1 MDESCGDVLTDTDV
15 DDDTGADDSCD
26 DSTSAEREWQESP
39 CDDGASDA
47 DPCADSDDSDDSA
60 DSADLSCDDEPRA
73 ASGDG
78 DACGDDEPRD
88 ACGDTLAAVDDG
100 SDSPEPTVDAG
111 LADPGAVAPLIP
123 VDIPVP
129 DRVATFEAIPGIG
142 GDTAAVLGSVS
153 GQLADAGRI
162 AHAPLTGAGAAG
174 IDGELGRADVA
185 GRAAAALSPLVTGQE
200 MRNDVMADELRRQ
213 SLIAARETESD
224 ALLVLEEA
232 EGALGDV

>member
-1 MDESCGDVLTDTDV
+1 VDDSCGDLLTDTDV
-15 DDDTGADDSCD
+15 DDDTGSDDSCD
-26 DSTSAEREWQESP
+26 DGSSGDRGREDSS
-39 CDDGASDA
+39 CDDQASIE
-47 DPCADSDDSDDSA
+47 DPCAETDDSA
-60 DSADLSCDDEPRA
+60 DSSCDDQPRA
-73 ASGDG
+73 ASHGGDG
-78 DACGDDEPRD
+78 CGDDEPRD
-88 ACGDTLAAVDDG
+88 PCGDTLAAVDNG
-100 SDSPEPTVDAG
+100 SDSSEPTVDPGPG
-111 LADPGAVAPLIP
+111 LADPGAIAPLIP

-129 DRVATFEAIPGIG
+129 ERVATFEAIAGIG

-174 IDGELGRADVA
+174 IAGELGRADVS
-185 GRAAAALSPLVTGQE
+185 GRAAAALSPLVTGEE
-200 MRNDVMADELRRQ
+200 MRNDVIADEQRRQ